1 MKTKLSKAERL
12 SRGLTK
18 LARDHETVKLEFVR
32 GDGWSVECDD
42 WLGKHGF
49 AVERYYQSALA
60 AVEKALKDLTRKEK
74 TNGKQ
79 IGTVG

>member
-1 MKTKLSKAERL
+1 MRANLSKAERL

-18 LARDHETVKLEFVR
+18 LARKYETVKLEFVR
-32 GDGWSVECDD
+32 HDGWSVECDY

-60 AVEKALKDLTRKEK
+60 AVEEALKDDKK
-74 TNGKQ
+74 
-79 IGTVG
+79 